1 MKEKLL
7 RILRKI
13 AIISGLLLMVALS
26 ATGCFGGG
34 NRPLG
39 WSGVAVSGNEIYFG
53 TQTSKLISLNRNT
66 GTVRWQIDLPNAQG
80 IYGSPLVVGD
90 SVYVATYSGRIFAVT
105 TAGVLKWSS
114 PSEDVKLPDAII
126 SGLAYSDG
134 RLYYGSTDGKVYALD
149 ASTGGPVWDFET
161 GDKIW
166 ATPLIEDGV
175 VYIGSFDNKFYAL
188 AATDGREIWQFE
200 AEGVFIAAPVIDGEN
215 VIVGSLD
222 RNLYG
227 LDKTTGAFKWQ
238 FKGEKWF
245 WGSPI
250 LVGDRVYA
258 PNTDGK
264 VYAMDS
270 ADGSDV
276 AEFTFETSIASS
288 PAVVANRIV
297 VADENGVLSIIDL
310 STQQTQQLF
319 DLETTVRAPLTAAGD
334 VVYVHS
340 QSNETIYAL
349 NATTGTQLWQY
360 KVQ

>member
-1 MKEKLL
+1 M

-13 AIISGLLLMVALS
+13 AIISGLVAIVALS
-26 ATGCFGGG
+26 ATGCIGGG

-53 TQTSKLISLNRNT
+53 TQTNKLISLNRDT
-66 GTVRWQIDLPNAQG
+66 GTVRWQTDLANAQG
-80 IYGSPLVVGD
+80 IYGSPLVVND
-90 SVYVATYSGRIFAVT
+90 TVYVATYSGRIFAVS

-114 PSEDVKLPDAII
+114 PPAEVKLPDAVI
-126 SGLAYSDG
+126 SGLAFSDG
-134 RLYYGSTDGKVYALD
+134 QLYYGSTDGKVYALD
-149 ASTGGPVWDFET
+149 AGSGGPVWNFET

-166 ATPLIEDGV
+166 ATPVIENGV

-188 AATDGREIWQFE
+188 AAGDGREIWQFE
-200 AEGVFIAAPVIDGEN
+200 AEGVFIAAPVIAGEN

-222 RNLYG
+222 RNIYA
-227 LDKTTGAFKWQ
+227 LDKTTGTFKWQ

-250 LVGDRVYA
+250 LDGDRLYA

-270 ADGSDV
+270 TDGSDV
-276 AEFTFETSIASS
+276 AEFTFATSIASS
-288 PAVVANRIV
+288 PAAAAGQII
-297 VADENGVLSIIDL
+297 VADENGVVSGIET
-310 STQQTQQLF
+310 STNQTRQLF
-319 DLETTVRAPLTAAGD
+319 DLKKTVRAPLTAAGD

-349 NATTGTQLWQY
+349 NVATGAQIWQY
-360 KVQ
+360 TVS